1 MMSCHASQGGENS
14 EIASVEREAIQ
25 DLLKPS
31 SVSLSF
37 QLFKGYARLKD
48 YELAFLLKKGNI
60 GELMK

>member
-14 EIASVEREAIQ
+14 EKASVERETIQ
-25 DLLKPS
+25 DLLKPI

-37 QLFKGYARLKD
+37 QLFKGYAGLKND
-48 YELAFLLKKGNI
+48 ELAFLLKKGNI